1 MKDLVITKRNQLKRN
16 TGIINGDLYERFI
29 AFLDTSPKTI
39 ETYTRNLR
47 QFFKYLSENLI
58 NEPKRED
65 IIAYREYL
73 KHDLKLK
80 PTTVQSYIVVV
91 RSFFQWTLQEGIYP
105 NVADKVKGAKIGTQH
120 KKDPLTTNQAKDIL
134 SSFNKS
140 TEAGARDYAIFSLM
154 ITGGLRDIE
163 VQRANLEDM
172 RILGDDTVLYI
183 QGKGRDEKTE
193 YVKIPHPV
201 EKAIREYLKTRS
213 GLKSTDPLFSST
225 SNNNKGGRLTTRS
238 ISGIIKKS
246 FSKAGYDSDRLTAH
260 SLRHTAGTLNLLNG
274 GSLEDTQQLLRHSNI
289 NTTMIYLHH
298 IDRAKNQSEERIAG
312 ALF

>member
-1 MKDLVITKRNQLKRN
+1 MNDLVITDRSYLDKSRG
-16 TGIINGDLYERFI
+16 TINHDLYERFI
-29 AFLDTSPKTI
+29 AFLDASPKTI

-47 QFFKYLSENLI
+47 QFFKYLSQNYI
-58 NEPKRED
+58 SDPKRED
-65 IIAYREYL
+65 IISYREYL
-73 KHDLKLK
+73 KQDLKLK

-91 RSFFQWTLQEGIYP
+91 RSFFQWTSQEGIYP
-105 NVADKVKGAKIGTQH
+105 NVADKVKGAKISTQH
-120 KKDPLTTNQAKDIL
+120 KKDPLTTNQAKDII
-134 SSFNKS
+134 SSFDRS

-163 VQRANLEDM
+163 VQRASLEDL

-183 QGKGRDEKTE
+183 QGKGREEKSD

-201 EKAIREYLKTRS
+201 EKAIREYLKLRTGIKAS
-213 GLKSTDPLFSST
+213 DPLFSST
-225 SNNNKGGRLTTRS
+225 SNNNRGGRLTTRS
-238 ISGIIKKS
+238 ISGIVKKA
-246 FSKAGYDSDRLTAH
+246 FKASGYDSDRLTAH

>member
-1 MKDLVITKRNQLKRN
+1 MNNLVITDKNYLEKAKGAVN
-16 TGIINGDLYERFI
+16 YDLYERFI
-29 AFLDTSPKTI
+29 AFLDASPKTI

-47 QFFKYLSENLI
+47 QFFKYLSENYI
-58 NEPKRED
+58 SEPKRED
-65 IIAYREYL
+65 VIAYREYL
-73 KHDLKLK
+73 KQDLNLK
-80 PTTVQSYIVVV
+80 PTTIQNYIVVV
-91 RSFFQWTLQEGIYP
+91 RSFFQWTAQEGIYP
-105 NVADKVKGAKIGTQH
+105 NVSEKVKGAKISTQH
-120 KKDPLTTNQAKDIL
+120 KKDPLTTNQAKDIIR
-134 SSFNKS
+134 SFDRS

-163 VQRANLEDM
+163 VQRANLEDL

-183 QGKGRDEKTE
+183 QGKGKEEKSD

-201 EKAIREYLKTRS
+201 EKAIREYLKMRKGIKAS
-213 GLKSTDPLFSST
+213 GPLFSST
-225 SNNNKGGRLTTRS
+225 SNNNRGGRLTTRS
-238 ISGIIKKS
+238 ISGIVKKA
-246 FSKAGYDSDRLTAH
+246 FKASGYDSDRLTAH

-274 GSLEDTQQLLRHSNI
+274 GSLEDTQQLLRHQNI

>member
-1 MKDLVITKRNQLKRN
+1 MNNLVITDKNYLEKAKGAVN
-16 TGIINGDLYERFI
+16 YDLYERFI
-29 AFLDTSPKTI
+29 AFLDASPKTI

-47 QFFKYLSENLI
+47 QFFKYLSENYI
-58 NEPKRED
+58 SEPKRED
-65 IIAYREYL
+65 VIAYREYL
-73 KHDLKLK
+73 KQDLNLK
-80 PTTVQSYIVVV
+80 PTTIQSYIVVV
-91 RSFFQWTLQEGIYP
+91 RSFFQWTAQEGIYP
-105 NVADKVKGAKIGTQH
+105 NVSEKVKGAKISTQH
-120 KKDPLTTNQAKDIL
+120 KKDPLTTNQAKDIIR
-134 SSFNKS
+134 SFDRS

-163 VQRANLEDM
+163 VQRANLEDL

-183 QGKGRDEKTE
+183 QGKGKEEKSD

-201 EKAIREYLKTRS
+201 EKAIREYLKMRKGIKAS
-213 GLKSTDPLFSST
+213 GPLFSST
-225 SNNNKGGRLTTRS
+225 SNNNRGGRLTTRS
-238 ISGIIKKS
+238 ISGIVKKA
-246 FSKAGYDSDRLTAH
+246 FKASGYDSDRLTAH

-274 GSLEDTQQLLRHSNI
+274 GSLEDTQQLLRHQNI